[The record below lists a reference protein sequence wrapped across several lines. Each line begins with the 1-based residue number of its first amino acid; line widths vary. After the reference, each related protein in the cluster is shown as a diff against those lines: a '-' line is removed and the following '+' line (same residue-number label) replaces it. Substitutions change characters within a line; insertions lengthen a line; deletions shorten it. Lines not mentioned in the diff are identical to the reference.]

1 MFGSLYASGQNFTNF
16 KYFLECL
23 LMAEF
28 CLNKSLPQENE
39 FLMIINT
46 ETKTLVLLT
55 KSITSSSTLINTIME
70 NKITSIWNKIKSTR
84 DTFSKIA
91 LTKELDELVTLY
103 KNELITKFQ
112 REKK

>member
-1 MFGSLYASGQNFTNF
+1 MKHYLKIITTN
-16 KYFLECL
+16 
-23 LMAEF
+23 
-28 CLNKSLPQENE
+28 
-39 FLMIINT
+39 
-46 ETKTLVLLT
+46 ETKTLVLVERSST
-55 KSITSSSTLINTIME
+55 TSSSTLINTIME

-91 LTKELDELVTLY
+91 LTKELDELVTKY